1 MRRAIVAALGATALA
16 LPNASAWASATAQTA
31 KTKVVVKTKTF
42 TGLSSVIDRWG
53 FMQVTIV
60 VRKTTT
66 TNLATK
72 KKSVRRRIS
81 SVRVPIYPNH
91 TDRSVYINQTA
102 LPILIRETISSNGSA
117 VNMVSGATES
127 SDGFAQSLHSAIL
140 QARSW

>member
-1 MRRAIVAALGATALA
+1 MRRAMAAMLGATAIA
-16 LPNASAWASATAQTA
+16 LPTANAWASATAQTA
-31 KTKVVVKTKTF
+31 KTRIVVKTKSF

-60 VRKTTT
+60 VKKTTAS
-66 TNLATK
+66 NLATK
-72 KKSVRRRIS
+72 RKTVRRKIT

-102 LPILIRETISSNGSA
+102 LPTLIQETIRSNGSA
-117 VNMVSGATES
+117 INMVSGATES

-140 QARSW
+140 KARAW

>member
-1 MRRAIVAALGATALA
+1 MRRAIAAMLGATAVA
-16 LPNASAWASATAQTA
+16 LPNANAWASATAQTA
-31 KTKVVVKTKTF
+31 QTRVVVKTRAF

-60 VRKTTT
+60 VKKTTT

-72 KKSVRRRIS
+72 KKTVRRRIT

-102 LPILIRETISSNGSA
+102 LPTLIQETIRSNGSA
-117 VNMVSGATES
+117 VNMVSGATET

-140 QARSW
+140 KARAW